1 MELTAPN
8 SVYLDLET
16 TGLNCNGEDEVLEI
30 ALVGADGET
39 LFHTLLK
46 PERLKAWPVAES
58 IHGISPDDVVG
69 YPSLDEVLNPVIDL
83 VWGRQLVIYNAPFD
97 LSFLPDA
104 VAEGAAEVRCCMLA
118 FAQAYGEPDPKRGG
132 FKWKKLGFAAEHVGH
147 VWSGRAHSAL
157 ADAQA
162 TRSVWQWLARQGAV

>member
-1 MELTAPN
+1 MELIAPN

-16 TGLNCNGEDEVLEI
+16 TGLNRTGEDEVLEI

-39 LFHTLLK
+39 LFHTFLQPRRLTDW
-46 PERLKAWPVAES
+46 PEAEA
-58 IHGISPDDVVG
+58 IHGISFEDVRG
-69 YPSLDEVLNPVIDL
+69 FPSLDEVLNSVIDL

-118 FAQAYGEPDPKRGG
+118 FAEHYGEWDDRRGG
-132 FKWKKLGFAAEHVGH
+132 FKWKKLAFAAEHVGH
-147 VWSGRAHSAL
+147 VWDGNAHSAL